1 MVCSPQVFCRA
12 LRSRGDQ
19 LLRLMTAQQVRCD
32 LNEDAGGCGEHSAV
46 RAAQFGGAA
55 MLAAAFAFGPAFE
68 QKRTLE
74 WDGPEVVDGQVT
86 RHRGDVAM
94 TVGFAH
100 GFIEQRGNNAAVRMA
115 RRSLELP
122 GEMYTAEN
130 ALLVIDEELEVE
142 AGMVVVAA
150 TETGVQRSVRYGGFA
165 CGCAFTHAVSVHHAG
180 IRRDAVLRYTRIQI
194 WR

>member
-1 MVCSPQVFCRA
+1 MPERARATRCRWLIDRFVRVHLPGAGPSQAPPMVCSPQVFCRA

-100 GFIEQRGNNAAVRMA
+100 GFIEQRGNN
-115 RRSLELP
+115 
-122 GEMYTAEN
+122 
-130 ALLVIDEELEVE
+130 
-142 AGMVVVAA
+142 
-150 TETGVQRSVRYGGFA
+150 
-165 CGCAFTHAVSVHHAG
+165 
-180 IRRDAVLRYTRIQI
+180 
-194 WR
+194 